1 MKRNAKTKEA
11 KGSKQPKTP
20 KLLKE
25 PKPRI
30 PRKPAAKQKTQAGN
44 VLKSSSKSRLAGTKR
59 KKNDQG
65 EKDDINVKNKERDFP
80 EGERDDQ
87 SGPNIRA
94 KEEVRLMTIYVIV
107 L

>member
-30 PRKPAAKQKTQAGN
+30 PRKPAAKQKTQTGN
-44 VLKSSSKSRLAGTKR
+44 VLTKSKSAGTKR

-65 EKDDINVKNKERDFP
+65 EKDDNNVKNKERYCPD
-80 EGERDDQ
+80 GGRDDQ

-94 KEEVRLMTIYVIV
+94 KEEVRLMTIIIIV